1 MKVKFQVAESEPVHV
16 EKDYELEFYTAEGGL
31 VGSMRIVPSPDG
43 PRDLR
48 AEDLLEAVGGE
59 GFTFGVLTEVI
70 ERVARDK
77 IVNQWVVVARGIKP
91 EEGTDGYVR
100 FHFDRDRTK
109 ARIKEDADGKVN
121 LRDLNLIQNVKKGDI
136 LCEVVAPRAGKS
148 GLSVRNE
155 EIPSKTGAHVKLPG
169 GTNVSCSA
177 DRTQMFSTMD
187 GMVRWAENTVIVEPV
202 YTVHDVDAS
211 VGNIR
216 FNGSVVVQGE
226 VGDGYEIHAGE
237 DITIATTVGRVVL
250 EAGGTIRIAGGILGQ
265 EKAIITANGTIYAR
279 FIQDAHVK
287 SEQAI
292 IVNDYIRNSLVSAIG
307 PVVIKNPSGFIATSK
322 VSSDCWIYCNTVG
335 QEDAGVETELSI
347 GHSPVLHQEQVRIK
361 EEIEAKTQD
370 FLRFQASLAKL
381 RGMKSTSELSRQQ
394 EMLYEKIL
402 DTMENLRKTLSQQN
416 AKSLEITEKIQRTY
430 QGNIYIAGTVHDR
443 TTIHIGMAST
453 TVKGARSKVHFSL
466 KEGQIADAEFV
477 LVPDVKKVLEARE

>member
-1 MKVKFQVAESEPVHV
+1 M
-16 EKDYELEFYTAEGGL
+16 EKDYKVEFYIAEGGL
-31 VGSMRIVPSPDG
+31 VGSMRIVPSPGG
-43 PRDLR
+43 PKDLR
-48 AEDLLEAVGGE
+48 TEDLIEAVENE
-59 GFTFGVLTEVI
+59 GITFGVLTDAI
-70 ERVARDK
+70 EQVVRDK
-77 IVNQWVVVARGIKP
+77 TVNQWVVIARGIKP
-91 EEGTDGYVR
+91 EEGINGYVK
-100 FHFDRDRTK
+100 FHFDKDRTR

-136 LCEVVAPRAGKS
+136 LCEVVAPRLGKN
-148 GLSVRNE
+148 GLSVKNE
-155 EIPSKTGAHVKLPG
+155 EIPSKEGAHVKLPG
-169 GTNVSCSA
+169 GTNVSYSA
-177 DRTQMFSTMD
+177 DRTQMFSTID
-187 GMVRWAENTVIVEPV
+187 GMVRWVENTVVVDPV

-265 EKAIITANGTIYAR
+265 EKAVITANGPIHAR

-287 SEQAI
+287 SEQGI

-307 PVVIKNPSGFIATSK
+307 PVVIRNENGFIATSK

-335 QEDAGVETELSI
+335 QKDAGAETELSI
-347 GHSPVLHQEQVRIK
+347 GHSPVLHQEQVRIRQ
-361 EEIEAKTQD
+361 EIENKTQD
-370 FLRFQASLAKL
+370 FLRFQSSLAKL
-381 RGMKSTSELSRQQ
+381 RVMKSTGELSRQQ

-402 DTMENLRKTLSQQN
+402 DTMENLRKNLIHQN
-416 AKSLEITEKIQRTY
+416 AKSIEITEKIRRTY
-430 QGNIYIAGTVHDR
+430 QGNIYVEGTVHDR

-453 TVKGARSKVHFSL
+453 TITGSRSKVHFYL
-466 KEGQIADAEFV
+466 KDGQIAEAEFT
-477 LVPDVKKVLEARE
+477 LAPDVKKVLEAKE

>member
-1 MKVKFQVAESEPVHV
+1 MD
-16 EKDYELEFYTAEGGL
+16 KDYKVEFYTADGGL
-31 VGSMRIVPSPDG
+31 AGSMKIVPSLGDPQH
-43 PRDLR
+43 LIV
-48 AEDLLEAVGGE
+48 EDLMEAVQNE
-59 GFTFGVLTEVI
+59 DITFGVLTEAI
-70 ERVARDK
+70 EQVAREK
-77 IVNQWVVVARGIKP
+77 IVDQWVVIARGIKP
-91 EEGTDGYVR
+91 EEGTDGYIT
-100 FHFDRDRTK
+100 FHFDKDRTK
-109 ARIKEDADGKVN
+109 AKIKENADGKVN

-136 LCEVVAPRAGKS
+136 LCEVVGPRAGKS
-148 GLSVRNE
+148 GLSIKNT
-155 EIPSKTGAHVKLPG
+155 EIPSKEGTHVKLPS
-169 GTNVSCSA
+169 GTNVSISA
-177 DRTQMFSTMD
+177 DRTQMFAAMD
-187 GMVRWAENTVIVEPV
+187 GMVRWAENTVIVDPV

-216 FNGSVVVQGE
+216 FNGSVVILGE

-265 EKAIITANGTIYAR
+265 EKAIITANGNIYAR

-287 SEQAI
+287 SEKNI
-292 IVNDYIRNSLVSAIG
+292 IVNDYIRNSLVSAVG
-307 PVVIKNPSGFIATSK
+307 PVVIKNSNGFIATSK

-361 EEIEAKTQD
+361 EEIESKTQD

-381 RGMKSTSELSRQQ
+381 RVMKSTGELSRQQ

-402 DTMENLRKTLSQQN
+402 GTMENIRKTLTQQN

-430 QGNIYIAGTVHDR
+430 QGNIYIEGTVHDR
-443 TTIHIGMAST
+443 TSIHIGMAST
-453 TVKGARSKVHFSL
+453 TITGARSQVHFYL
-466 KEGQIADAEFV
+466 KDGQIADAEFI
-477 LVPDVKKVLEARE
+477 LVPDVKKVLEAKE